1 MEVSFLKDAIE
12 KIAGMAYPHFYKDE
26 DSRQLYYDRGGD
38 YEPVEPPLYVTKQLR
53 LSSLDALVKVV
64 KTECQAVL
72 RDYRAGVYYISVPSP
87 TQVEVY
93 STPRRDLRSQR
104 RELCVAEAVDIPG
117 FRDRTYEYEA
127 AIIALRSRFA
137 PSEDQAYVLDL
148 MGHLVSEQTVQTE
161 DDGITQRVQVN
172 AGVQMTRIT
181 QVKPIVRLRPY
192 RTFQEVFQPES
203 EFLIRLDG
211 NRNLTISEADGGMW
225 RLEARKTIKSY
236 LESAFVDEIGRG
248 DVIVML

>member
-1 MEVSFLKDAIE
+1 MEVSFLKDAIS
-12 KIAGMAYPHFYKDE
+12 KIESMAYPHFFRDSE
-26 DSRQLYYDRGGD
+26 SRQLYYDRGGD
-38 YEPVEPPLYVTKQLR
+38 YEPVEPPLYVTNQLR

-64 KTECQAVL
+64 KTEC
-72 RDYRAGVYYISVPSP
+72 RDDSSVRAGVYYISVPSP
-87 TQVEVY
+87 TRVEVY

-161 DDGITQRVQVN
+161 DDGITQSVQVN
-172 AGVQMTRIT
+172 TGVQMTKIT

-192 RTFQEVFQPES
+192 RTFQEVPQPES

-211 NRNLTISEADGGMW
+211 NRNLTITEADGGMW

-236 LESAFVDEIGRG
+236 LESAFVDEIASG